1 MKKLFVAGL
10 VSLALSS
17 SLAQAKFFIGVD
29 AGYDYSVIGP
39 KLAPTNTGDIL
50 WGSSVFHNSVV
61 DLHSWFAGANLGTSH
76 NITDNLGLRWI
87 LGANYAQAV
96 DPKNTL
102 QNLDFYLGVDALINF
117 INTGS
122 MSLGAIAGIEGDLYF
137 TSFINKL
144 YESGQYGNSQFGVG
158 ATARLGLG
166 LGIGEHNRLELLVRV
181 PVLTTV
187 LSNIKDA
194 SPMFYSPLR
203 VSIGYKLLF

>member
-29 AGYDYSVIGP
+29 AGYDYSEVAL
-39 KLAPTNTGDIL
+39 KQASRGDIL
-50 WGSSVFHNSVV
+50 WGSGVFHNSVF
-61 DLHSWFAGANLGTSH
+61 DFHSWVAGANLGTSH

-122 MSLGAIAGIEGDLYF
+122 MSLGAIAGIEGNLYMYSF
-137 TSFINKL
+137 TNGLFDNKL
-144 YESGQYGNSQFGVG
+144 GSRQGSVG
-158 ATARLGLG
+158 ANARLGLG
-166 LGIGEHNRLELLVRV
+166 LGIGEHNRLELLVRI
-181 PVLTTV
+181 PIMQTM
-187 LSNIKDA
+187 IA
-194 SPMFYSPLR
+194 ERGGAFYSPLR
-203 VSIGYKLLF
+203 FTLGYKILF